1 MTKQSVAIF
10 QTYVPSYREL
20 FFTRLIDSLEGLG
33 IGCDILAGS
42 PPQAMGQR
50 GDSVRPPWLIWHQ
63 PRYFNVKFKQIPYYG
78 AWRAARG
85 YTAVIVSLEGTSPD
99 VYELLLR
106 RRNGQRLGL
115 WGHVGSYVKPPNKLD
130 LAAEGWAMR
139 RADAVFA
146 YTPGGARA
154 ARAAGVHRD
163 RVTSVMNTVDTES
176 LEQALINMTDER
188 SERFRRDHGLIA
200 GRTLGFVGALDAP
213 KRIAFLAEALDVM
226 WTIDPLARLVVG
238 GRGSDEPLLHAAAQ
252 RGQVIMLGYAGP
264 AEKALIASVASALV
278 MPGRIG
284 LIAVEALAM
293 GLPIVTT
300 TWRYHAPEVEYLT
313 EGVTVHTSAD
323 NPESF
328 ALRALE
334 AMLLKSERQESLA
347 WRFPRLSDMV
357 GNFTNGVAA
366 MLDPAH

>member
-1 MTKQSVAIF
+1 
-10 QTYVPSYREL
+10 
-20 FFTRLIDSLEGLG
+20 
-33 IGCDILAGS
+33 
-42 PPQAMGQR
+42 
-50 GDSVRPPWLIWHQ
+50 
-63 PRYFNVKFKQIPYYG
+63 
-78 AWRAARG
+78 
-85 YTAVIVSLEGTSPD
+85 
-99 VYELLLR
+99 
-106 RRNGQRLGL
+106 
-115 WGHVGSYVKPPNKLD
+115 
-130 LAAEGWAMR
+130 
-139 RADAVFA
+139 
-146 YTPGGARA
+146 
-154 ARAAGVHRD
+154 
-163 RVTSVMNTVDTES
+163 
-176 LEQALINMTDER
+176 
-188 SERFRRDHGLIA
+188 
-200 GRTLGFVGALDAP
+200 LDAP

-238 GRGSDEPLLHAAAQ
+238 GRGCDEPLLHAAAQ

-313 EGVTVHTSAD
+313 EGVTMHTSAD

-334 AMLLKSERQESLA
+334 AMLLKNERQQGLA